1 MFRKSLRNNTAWMR
15 ISLNSRGQRR
25 TEPLFSFLWHVQEQ
39 LPGFTGGPKILNASG
54 DLLSPYP
61 HVCLSNPGHPIN
73 SHHMAFPISNRKWN
87 LGPVY
92 RVTLLRLTNDP
103 CQAPVVNADWMPHT
117 FFFFFLAKVVWRVL
131 GSSWATAWGIVCA
144 VIRKV
149 WEQFGSTF

>member
-1 MFRKSLRNNTAWMR
+1 MR

-39 LPGFTGGPKILNASG
+39 LPGFTGGPKILNARG

-117 FFFFFLAKVVWRVL
+117 FFFFLAKVVWRVL
-131 GSSWATAWGIVCA
+131 GSSCVKGCE
-144 VIRKV
+144 RV
-149 WEQFGSTF
+149 WVSCVGSQLVWPFEIFNEYTHSYTLVTI